1 MHRKER
7 KTMRAALKSIPLAL
21 DVPEGQ
27 IRQTEWGGMAVETGT
42 LKGRL
47 DPGAFFRG
55 LPDDRCQCPHWGYV
69 LKGTLRYKYADHEE
83 AYQAGEAYYASPG
96 HTPVLEPGL
105 EYVEFSPAKEL
116 AETMKVVERNMSKAS
131 D

>member
-1 MHRKER
+1 
-7 KTMRAALKSIPLAL
+7 MRAALRSIPVVL
-21 DVPEGQ
+21 DAAEGQ
-27 IRQTEWGGMAVETGT
+27 LRQTEWGEMVVETGT
-42 LKGRL
+42 LKARL
-47 DPGAFFRG
+47 DPSPFFKG

-83 AYQAGEAYYASPG
+83 VYNAGDAYYAPPG

-116 AETMKVVERNMSKAS
+116 AKTMKVVERNMQAAAH
-131 D
+131 